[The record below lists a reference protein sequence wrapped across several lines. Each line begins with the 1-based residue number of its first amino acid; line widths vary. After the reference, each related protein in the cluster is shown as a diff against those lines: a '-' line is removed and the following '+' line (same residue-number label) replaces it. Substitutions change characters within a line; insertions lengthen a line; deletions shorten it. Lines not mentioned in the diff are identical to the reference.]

1 MELEPQVVHW
11 FGLELNFKIVIMT
24 WIVMAIIILIA
35 WMARRNLSWIPKGWQ
50 NVMEFLIEFVQGII
64 RGGIGEHG
72 LKYTYFF
79 SSLFLFIIISNML
92 GLIPGF
98 SSPTKDINVTGALAL
113 TWVVWLQI
121 ISIKALGF
129 KNFLKHY
136 FQPFA
141 PFVFVHLIDLITRP
155 ISLAIRLYANIVAGE
170 ILLDVLTKNFPVLVP
185 TLWLALSIF
194 IGCIQ
199 AYLFTIL
206 TVSYTGL
213 SVSHEDNH

>member
-1 MELEPQVVHW
+1 MEFEPQVVHW
-11 FGLELNFKIVIMT
+11 FGLELDLKMVIMT

-35 WMARRNLSWIPKGWQ
+35 WMARRDISWIPKGWQ
-50 NVMEFLIEFVQGII
+50 NVMEYLLEFIQGVIK
-64 RGGIGEHG
+64 GGIGEKG

-92 GLIPGF
+92 GLVPGL
-98 SSPTKDINVTGALAL
+98 SSPTKDINITAALAV
-113 TWVVWLQI
+113 TWTIWLQI
-121 ISIKALGF
+121 VSIQAVGF
-129 KNFLKHY
+129 KNYVKHY

-141 PFVFVHLIDLITRP
+141 PFVVIHLLDLVTRP
-155 ISLAIRLYANIVAGE
+155 LSLAIRLYANIVAGE
-170 ILLDVLTKNFPVLVP
+170 ILLEVLTKNFPILVP
-185 TLWLALSIF
+185 DLWMVLSIF

-206 TVSYTGL
+206 TVSYTAL